1 MTGAPTDDK
10 ATIKKTMLWVLGI
23 LFIAANL
30 RAPITS
36 IGPLLGLIKSSTG
49 MNSALAGMISTF
61 PLIAFAAVS
70 PLVPRITGRMGIE
83 PTLMYSLLL
92 LSAGIVMRSQP
103 SVFFLIAGTALMGIG
118 ITAGNVLL
126 PSIIKKHQPQ
136 KAGILTG
143 AYIASMNLSSAVGFG
158 ISLPLAE
165 QAGLGWRGSLLC
177 WLVLSVTTIV
187 IWLPQVFV
195 KGLARTERQIQSA
208 KFPVELWKSVEA
220 WNITVYMGLQSLPF
234 YLLSAWLGDMLGQQG
249 IEPARSGWMLSIIQ
263 FTSLPMTF
271 IVPILAQR
279 FLNQSR
285 IGIAAGGFVFAG
297 TAGLAFGPVTL
308 IPVWMVLIG
317 LGTGTAISFVLL
329 LFGLRTRNAQEA
341 AELSGMAQSFGYL
354 LAAAGPILFGW
365 IYDLTNSWTI
375 PRLLLMLIS
384 VLLLLSGAWAGR
396 KGYLLKDSE
405 NSGTVSDVY
414 MRWKE
419 PTLKLPK

>member
-1 MTGAPTDDK
+1 MTATPDDDK

-23 LFIAANL
+23 LFVAANL

-36 IGPLLGLIKSSTG
+36 IGPLLSLIKSSTG
-49 MNSALAGMISTF
+49 MNSALAGMITTL

-70 PLVPRITGRMGIE
+70 PLIPRIAGRIGIE
-83 PTLMYSLLL
+83 AALMYALLL
-92 LSAGIVMRSQP
+92 LSAGIFMRSLP

-126 PSIIKKHQPQ
+126 PSMIKKKQPQ

-177 WLVLSVTTIV
+177 WSVLSVTTIV
-187 IWLPQVFV
+187 IWLPQICV
-195 KGLARTERQIQSA
+195 KGLARTERQNQSA
-208 KFPVELWKSVEA
+208 RFPVELWKSAEA
-220 WNITVYMGLQSLPF
+220 WNITIYMGLQSLPF
-234 YLLSAWLGDMLGQQG
+234 YLLSAWLGDMLSQQG
-249 IEPARSGWMLSIIQ
+249 VEPAQSGWMLSIIQ
-263 FTSLPMTF
+263 FTSLPATF
-271 IVPILAQR
+271 FIPIIAQR
-279 FLNQSR
+279 LLSQSG
-285 IGIAAGGFVFAG
+285 IGAAAGGFVFAG
-297 TAGLAFGPVTL
+297 TAGLAFGPVSFL
-308 IPVWMVLIG
+308 PVWMVLIG

-396 KGYLLKDSE
+396 KGYLLKDSD
-405 NSGTVSDVY
+405 NSGSASDVY
-414 MRWKE
+414 MKWKE
-419 PTLKLPK
+419 PTLKIPK